1 MPRQRSTGAK
11 APEMEDFM
19 HSLCKH
25 FFEKKSRSKL
35 LAVILMITFCLG
47 TLPLS
52 GFTAPKTAKASE
64 TDEVVITAQD
74 MEDFQAFGRSN
85 VRDDNGVPTVYKM
98 SFWYDKLFPANVND
112 PDSGRE
118 VRYTN
123 DLIETM
129 RFSMKFGNKAYIGI
143 NLAGAHADLPA
154 TSAAY
159 KFASGS
165 TVLFG
170 AYAAITFSGG
180 PIYFD
185 PGVKIRVVDISVAG
199 YVWDIAA
206 SESLIYG
213 KGVEYYGDMPA
224 RIRKKPTAI
233 TQAGSTALVADN
245 ITAGQKLSDAAIKAS
260 NINWTAD
267 IPGTWEFV
275 NGDTVPEVGTHK
287 FDVRFVPDNELA
299 YETKTFENAGEIT
312 VVEASS
318 GNQSGNGGSQ
328 ADSGNNGGSQSGT
341 GSGNNGGSAN
351 SGGDSNNN
359 GNGSGSGTGNDGDS
373 QSGTGSGN
381 NGGSANSGGDSNN
394 NGNGSG
400 GGSNNNGSGS
410 GGNGSNSGG
419 NGTGTDG
426 NGSGG
431 GSGNPSGGTAPSA
444 TPDPNDDSAVSGAAI
459 DITDDDGEEEEI
471 IQPIVIE
478 QIVDTISKV
487 STKTVGNTK
496 ATSAKRS
503 GSKLTIKVK
512 KVKGAKYQIQ
522 YTTKPK
528 SWKKA
533 KSVKF
538 SSTKKVIRHLKKK
551 KTYYYRVRAYKK
563 SNGKTVYGSWSK
575 RKRC

>member
-1 MPRQRSTGAK
+1 
-11 APEMEDFM
+11 M

-35 LAVILMITFCLG
+35 LAMILMITFCLG

-85 VRDDNGVPTVYKM
+85 VRDNNGVPTVYKM

-143 NLAGAHADLPA
+143 NLSGAHADLPA
-154 TSAAY
+154 TTAAY

-359 GNGSGSGTGNDGDS
+359 GNGSG
-373 QSGTGSGN
+373 
-381 NGGSANSGGDSNN
+381 
-394 NGNGSG
+394 
-400 GGSNNNGSGS
+400 
-410 GGNGSNSGG
+410 
-419 NGTGTDG
+419 
-426 NGSGG
+426 G

-551 KTYYYRVRAYKK
+551 KTYYYRVRTYKK
-563 SNGKTVYGSWSK
+563 INGKTVYGSWSK

>member
-1 MPRQRSTGAK
+1 
-11 APEMEDFM
+11 M
-19 HSLCKH
+19 HSSRKH
-25 FFEKKSRSKL
+25 FFGKILRSRL
-35 LAVILMITFCLG
+35 LTAILMIALCFG

-52 GFTAPKTAKASE
+52 GFNSGQTAKASE

-74 MEDFQAFGRSN
+74 MEDFQSFGRAN
-85 VRDDNGVPTVYKM
+85 VRDNNGVPTVYKM

-112 PDSGRE
+112 PNSGRE

-154 TSAAY
+154 TTAAY

-224 RIRKKPTAI
+224 RIRKKATAI

-275 NGDTVPEVGTHK
+275 NGDTVPEVGTHR

-328 ADSGNNGGSQSGT
+328 ADSGNSGNAGGSGNGSGNDTGNSGGSQSGT
-341 GSGNNGGSAN
+341 GSGNNSGSAS

-359 GNGSGSGTGNDGDS
+359 GNGSGDS
-373 QSGTGSGN
+373 
-381 NGGSANSGGDSNN
+381 
-394 NGNGSG
+394 
-400 GGSNNNGSGS
+400 
-410 GGNGSNSGG
+410 GSNSGG

-431 GSGNPSGGTAPSA
+431 GSGNPSGGTDPSA

-478 QIVDTISKV
+478 QIVETISKV

-538 SSTKKVIRHLKKK
+538 SSTKKVIKHLKKK

-563 SNGKTVYGSWSK
+563 INGKTVYGSWSK

>member
-1 MPRQRSTGAK
+1 
-11 APEMEDFM
+11 M
-19 HSLCKH
+19 HSSCKH
-25 FFEKKSRSKL
+25 FFGKILRSRL
-35 LAVILMITFCLG
+35 LTAILMIALCFG

-74 MEDFQAFGRSN
+74 MEDFQSFGRAN
-85 VRDDNGVPTVYKM
+85 VRDNNGVPTVYKM

-112 PDSGRE
+112 PNSGRE

-154 TSAAY
+154 TTAAY

-224 RIRKKPTAI
+224 RIRKKATAI

-275 NGDTVPEVGTHK
+275 NGDTVPEVGTHRY
-287 FDVRFVPDNELA
+287 DVRFVPDNELA

-328 ADSGNNGGSQSGT
+328 ADSGNGGNAGGSGNGSGNDTGNGGGSQSGT
-341 GSGNNGGSAN
+341 GSGNNGGSAS

-359 GNGSGSGTGNDGDS
+359 GNGSGEG
-373 QSGTGSGN
+373 
-381 NGGSANSGGDSNN
+381 SNN
-394 NGNGSG
+394 NGSGSG
-400 GGSNNNGSGS
+400 DGSNNNGSGS
-410 GGNGSNSGG
+410 GGSGSNSGG
-419 NGTGTDG
+419 NGTGTGG

-431 GSGNPSGGTAPSA
+431 DSGNPSGGTDPSA

-538 SSTKKVIRHLKKK
+538 SSTKKVIKHLKKK

-563 SNGKTVYGSWSK
+563 INGKTVYGSWSK